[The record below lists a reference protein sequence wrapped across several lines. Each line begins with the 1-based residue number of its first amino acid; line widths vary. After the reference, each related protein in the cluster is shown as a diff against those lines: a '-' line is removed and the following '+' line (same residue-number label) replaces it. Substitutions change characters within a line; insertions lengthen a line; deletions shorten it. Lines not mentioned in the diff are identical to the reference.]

1 MRFYFIQIKNICLSI
16 THLLNLGIDIYFPIF
31 VIALSFISIE
41 ANNTYIRIN
50 NRTNIFFILPIY
62 LLFRIWTNSKIK
74 KILINLLTPKFS
86 KFIYNILFILF
97 LFKNLLNDI
106 YKLLIMLIIFFTN
119 SCFFSY

>member
-74 KILINLLTPKFS
+74 KVLINLLTPKFS

>member
-74 KILINLLTPKFS
+74 KELINLLTPKFS